1 MCGRKISF
9 NLSLMKII
17 AISNLKGG
25 CAKTT
30 TTVNLAACLAELAKK
45 VLVIDLDPQGN
56 ASQWLSLEN
65 DSNLSSLDLFSGKQ
79 KIEALV
85 QSSVIENV
93 DLISASPDLSS
104 LEKLLAGEF
113 AIENILK
120 RRLSQLQSSV
130 WDFVLIDT
138 PPTLGLVTVNAL
150 VAAEQLII
158 PVSTHVLT
166 LAGVAQ
172 LMGVIE
178 KIKAT
183 LNPNLNILGFLA
195 SRVDLRTRHSKEVL
209 ETLNEHFDGR
219 VFVSHIRE
227 NVKLAEAPSYKK
239 PIISYDANGGA
250 AKDFRGFTKE
260 MLSRVGI

>member
-1 MCGRKISF
+1 MD
-9 NLSLMKII
+9 II

-30 TTVNLAACLAELAKK
+30 TAVNLAGCLAELNRK

-56 ASQWLSLEN
+56 ASQWLSLEGQ
-65 DSNLSSLDLFSGKQ
+65 SNLNSLDLFSDKE
-79 KIEALV
+79 KIENLV
-85 QSSVIENV
+85 QPSLTDNV
-93 DLISASPDLSS
+93 DLISANPDLSS
-104 LEKLLAGEF
+104 LEKSLAGEF
-113 AIENILK
+113 AIESILK
-120 RRLSQLQSSV
+120 RRLSQLPPST

-138 PPTLGLVTVNAL
+138 PPTLGLLTVNAL

-178 KIKAT
+178 KIKAN
-183 LNPNLNILGFLA
+183 LNPKLHILGFLA
-195 SRVDLRTRHSKEVL
+195 SRVNLRTRHSREVL
-209 ETLNEHFDGR
+209 ETLNEHFIGK
-219 VFVSHIRE
+219 VFDSFIRE
-227 NVKLAEAPSYKK
+227 NIKLAEAPSYKK

-250 AKDFRGFTKE
+250 SEDFRSFTKE
-260 MLSRVGI
+260 MLGKIRVKNA